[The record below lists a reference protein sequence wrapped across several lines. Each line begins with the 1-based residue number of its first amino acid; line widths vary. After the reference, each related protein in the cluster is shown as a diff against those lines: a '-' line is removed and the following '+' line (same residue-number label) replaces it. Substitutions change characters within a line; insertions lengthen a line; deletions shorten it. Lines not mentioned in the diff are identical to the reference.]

1 MVSFFI
7 YHCPSSRTKNNL
19 SFVSDNLMSTM
30 TTSATDFIIT
40 YYFEY
45 LCTTVSVFG
54 AGTDIILIIG
64 HLWNGS
70 LCAVSPVNKRMQQS
84 NHF

>member
-1 MVSFFI
+1 MIPLFI
-7 YHCPSSRTKNNL
+7 YHCPTSRTKNNL
-19 SFVSDNLMSTM
+19 SFVSDNLMSTI

-40 YYFEY
+40 YFEY
-45 LCTTVSVFG
+45 SCTTVSDVG
-54 AGTDIILIIG
+54 GGTDIILIIG